1 MNRTMRLALVASL
14 SLLAVAGCRRGGAF
28 VYVDSQRYI
37 PQMPAELRAYQGQP
51 IYLTTFVNL
60 STNTTR
66 QYWYYS
72 PDGSVTYEVAPT
84 LAGFVRDSFARAM
97 AGLGMQVIVDPP
109 QPLDPR
115 VAELQLAV
123 TSWDDSAFHYQ
134 MVLNKYDS
142 TLYQQEYRVEFP
154 RLATDDAQVLEDRV
168 YRIADAAVAGM
179 LSDQGFQQ
187 AFFQ

>member
-1 MNRTMRLALVASL
+1 MSRSLRIVLAASL
-14 SLLAVAGCRRGGAF
+14 LLLAAAGCHRGSAY

-37 PQMPAELRAYQGQP
+37 PQMPVELRAYQGQP
-51 IYLTTFVNL
+51 IFLTTFVNL
-60 STNTTR
+60 SPNTTR
-66 QYWYYS
+66 EYYYYS

-97 AGLGMQVIVDPP
+97 AALGMQVILDPP
-109 QPLDPR
+109 PPLDPR

-123 TSWDDSAFHYQ
+123 TSWDDFAFHCQ
-134 MVLNKYDS
+134 IVLNKYDA

-154 RLATDDAQVLEDRV
+154 RLLTDNVQALEDRV
-168 YRIADAAVAGM
+168 YRIADAAIAGM
-179 LSDQGFQQ
+179 LADQGFQQ